1 MIKSIITEKVH
12 MKEPHT
18 PGQLDTVKSL
28 LAHKIRFIV

>member
-1 MIKSIITEKVH
+1 